1 MYKRILVSREE
12 IKKTR
17 TERETS
23 MKESG
28 GGGRGGRGK
37 RKEKKKMETWR
48 LGKLTLLLEAGGSLK
63 YSFNLVRKNYIIKWP
78 I

>member
-28 GGGRGGRGK
+28 GEGRERKKKGKEKNGNVAVGKINLASGGR
-37 RKEKKKMETWR
+37 WFPQIF
-48 LGKLTLLLEAGGSLK
+48 L
-63 YSFNLVRKNYIIKWP
+63 
-78 I
+78 

>member
-28 GGGRGGRGK
+28 GRGGKGK

-63 YSFNLVRKNYIIKWP
+63 YSFNLVKKNYIIKWP

>member
-1 MYKRILVSREE
+1 
-12 IKKTR
+12 
-17 TERETS
+17 

-28 GGGRGGRGK
+28 GEGRERK
-37 RKEKKKMETWR
+37 RKGKEKNGNVAV
-48 LGKLTLLLEAGGSLK
+48 GKINLTSGGSLK